1 MTEALGKLP
10 TEPADRFTK
19 PLMRFLRIEAT
30 AGGVLLLSTVIALVI
45 SNSPWSQAFES
56 FWALPAGFR
65 LGSLEV
71 SHSLKQW
78 INDGL
83 MTFFFF
89 VVALEMKREVVTGE
103 LRSPNA
109 AILSLAAALGG
120 MLVPAGVYLALAGS
134 SPGAHGWGTVM
145 ATDTAF
151 MIGGLA
157 VLGSRI
163 PHSLRLF
170 LLSLAIFDDVGAI
183 LVIALGYSSS
193 PNWLAFGVAAGG
205 LVVVAAIRR
214 LGVRHLVVYFALGGA
229 IWLSLSVSGF
239 HPTLAGI
246 ILGLMTPA
254 RSWVSGRRL
263 RAILDRVSTL
273 STEAPGRPAVASRTD
288 LRRASVAA
296 REAVSRVEQ
305 LEMMLHPWVAF
316 LVMPLFALANA
327 GFTVSLPDLDGVV
340 VGATL
345 MGLAVGKPVG
355 VLGFTFLAVV
365 LRLAKR
371 PPTLPWS
378 FMAAGAMM
386 TGIGFTMSL
395 FIADLAFDPSLLPSA
410 KLGILLASLASAVCG
425 LGALTWLTFPA
436 RARPSP
442 AADR

>member
-1 MTEALGKLP
+1 MTEGLGKLP
-10 TEPADRFTK
+10 TAPADRFTK

-45 SNSPWSQAFES
+45 ANSPWSQAFES
-56 FWALPAGFR
+56 FWAMPAGFR
-65 LGSLEV
+65 LGTLEI

-89 VVALEMKREVVTGE
+89 VVALEMKREIVTGE
-103 LRSPNA
+103 LRSPDA

-120 MLVPAGVYLALAGS
+120 MLVPAGLYLALAGS

-157 VLGSRI
+157 VLGSRV
-163 PHSLRLF
+163 PHGLRLF
-170 LLSLAIFDDVGAI
+170 LLSLAIFDDVGAM
-183 LVIALGYSSS
+183 LVIAVGYSGS
-193 PNWLAFGVAAGG
+193 PNWLALGVAAGG

-214 LGVRHLVVYFALGGA
+214 FGVRHLVIYFALGSA
-229 IWLSLSVSGF
+229 IWLSLSASGF

-263 RAILDRVSTL
+263 RAILDRVSAP
-273 STEAPGRPAVASRTD
+273 SADAPGKSAVASRTD

-327 GFTVSLPDLDGVV
+327 GLTLNLFDVDGMV
-340 VGATL
+340 VGATFV
-345 MGLAVGKPVG
+345 GLAVGKPVG
-355 VLGFTFLAVV
+355 VLLFTFVVVV

-378 FMAAGAMM
+378 LIAAGAMM

-395 FIADLAFDPSLLPSA
+395 FIADLAFDPSLLVSS
-410 KLGILLASLASAVCG
+410 KLGILLASLVSAVCG

-436 RARPSP
+436 AARPSP
-442 AADR
+442 TPGR